1 MSHPPIDPASPIP
14 EHCDPKKEKAARERE
29 EAAAK
34 ARTEAA
40 AAAEKAKEGEARGE
54 L

>member
-34 ARTEAA
+34 ARAET
-40 AAAEKAKEGEARGE
+40 AAEKAKEGEAHGE